1 MSAPGRY
8 YAAPRPV
15 SGTRTGR
22 TSVLRRVL
30 LASMIAGMAFALFR
44 TSPVPW
50 MTRAMVTALW
60 VLCVIPLY
68 RYLGQNPAFRRPIP
82 FFPVLSLAFGLYYA
96 LPLTLGVVD
105 NYNNAPVYPETDY
118 DLPVQ
123 LALLGWI
130 TMVGGYIV
138 TGLLYPPRRPP
149 RRVGWNPK
157 LLSQVGFALMF
168 GGLAVSALRS
178 IFLSAT
184 IFGGML
190 QFILSLEWLG
200 TGLLIVLARRGEL
213 TRFQK
218 KALLVG
224 FAVSTAMLLSQGNIA
239 PMAMYFA
246 TGAFALWIAR
256 PYFRPRWI
264 IGAVIAATLVVSFR
278 GIIIDYRQEA
288 WTRVQLS
295 STESLRLIVRLL
307 GDRIEREGVART
319 IGHGVAMTAGR
330 SAIMDL
336 FANVARRTPYEVP
349 YWKGETYKSLV
360 GSFVPRVIW
369 PDKPTKDLGQGFGHR
384 YALIHQSNKSTAI
397 NLPILV
403 EFFLNFGG
411 TGVIIGMLVVGV
423 IYRVL
428 DNVVNRPGQ
437 SLLLSMIGL
446 VILLPLL
453 LIESDFSLVL
463 GGLPLTGAAFYV
475 VWWQLGRA
483 LGGTTTATA
492 AVMRGAAR
500 LRMAQLQRPQLPAG
514 NG

>member
-1 MSAPGRY
+1 
-8 YAAPRPV
+8 
-15 SGTRTGR
+15 
-22 TSVLRRVL
+22 
-30 LASMIAGMAFALFR
+30 MILGMAFAFFR

-50 MTRAMVTALW
+50 LTRAMVTALW

-68 RYLGQNPAFRRPIP
+68 NYLGQSPGIRRPIP

-105 NYNNAPVYPETDY
+105 NYNNAPVFPETDY
-118 DLPVQ
+118 DVPVQ

-130 TMVGGYIV
+130 TMVGGYVV

-149 RRVGWNPK
+149 RQIGWNPK
-157 LLSQVGFALMF
+157 LLARVGFALMF
-168 GGLAVSALRS
+168 GGFAVTALRS
-178 IFLSAT
+178 IFLSAAM
-184 IFGGML
+184 FGGML

-213 TRFQK
+213 TTFGK
-218 KALLVG
+218 NALRVG
-224 FAVSTAMLLSQGNIA
+224 FVISAAMLLSQGNVA

-264 IGAVIAATLVVSFR
+264 VGAVIAAIMVVSFR
-278 GIIIDYRQEA
+278 GIIIDYRQA
-288 WTRVQLS
+288 VWTRVQMS
-295 STESLRLIVRLL
+295 STESLRLMIRLL
-307 GDRIEREGVART
+307 GDRIETEGVGPT
-319 IGHGVAMTAGR
+319 IAHGVAMTAGR

-360 GSFVPRVIW
+360 GAFVPRVIW
-369 PDKPTKDLGQGFGHR
+369 RDKPTKALGQGFGHR
-384 YALIHQSNKSTAI
+384 YALIHESNKSTAI

-403 EFFLNFGG
+403 EFFINFGG
-411 TGVIIGMLVVGV
+411 TGVIIGMLIVGV

-428 DNVVNRPGQ
+428 DNFVNRPGQ
-437 SLLLSMIGL
+437 SQLLSMIGL
-446 VILLPLL
+446 VIVLPLL

-475 VWWQLGRA
+475 VWWQLTRA
-483 LGGTTTATA
+483 LGGKMTANA
-492 AVMRGAAR
+492 AVARGAAR
-500 LRMAQLQRPQLPAG
+500 IRMGQLARPQLPAG
-514 NG
+514 KS